1 MEEYLIHI
9 KRWNNDKCWW
19 ECKKHHIC
27 TRDNICNAAL
37 CSGKNGKYLAS
48 ITDDSVIA
56 RAETIDA
63 EAKSNDKETKT
74 VSTNFDEKILLVKH
88 NISIFYL
95 LFY

>member
-48 ITDDSVIA
+48 ITDDSVITH
-56 RAETIDA
+56 AETIDA

-74 VSTNFDEKILLVKH
+74 VSTNFNEKDITC
-88 NISIFYL
+88 
-95 LFY
+95 